1 MRAVFKTADFKQLSN
16 EALEA
21 CESIGVKP
29 ESLQVKQIESFVQS
43 PTEPKEL
50 AQVRL
55 DHYTNK
61 RKRKFTRKIL
71 FCFREHY
78 PNF

>member
-29 ESLQVKQIESFVQS
+29 ESLQVKQIESFV
-43 PTEPKEL
+43 
-50 AQVRL
+50 
-55 DHYTNK
+55 
-61 RKRKFTRKIL
+61 
-71 FCFREHY
+71 
-78 PNF
+78 